1 MIQLLHYSLT
11 IPYGKTL
18 LPQTRPEPVQ
28 TALSSAP
35 RLPSLPGSGSAGPIP
50 PRDPQ
55 AFESLQIYPDPD
67 IMFWGHLLICIDML
81 TVAIC
86 DMRLQMSDLY
96 CRSPKASAVEPVARM
111 RSPGKV
117 PERPLRSLKRLYL
130 LWTTALF
137 TSLHNDLMWMYF
149 SHFSLMLFKM
159 HWAKTIWYSFMLC
172 FLVDSSQIW
181 ALHFSWP
188 FQLWGLTCNLEA
200 SRMARHRFAAWAPS
214 QTLRSCSTFFFFTV
228 CTFEHLQ
235 GCEKTH
241 HTLVKPYSTSV
252 ATGCLDVGIWLS

>member
-1 MIQLLHYSLT
+1 MLSAEAKVLERGGESEAHDIVATVGTGTTCYGNVPMIQLLHYSLT

-50 PRDPQ
+50 PQDPQ

-67 IMFWGHLLICIDML
+67 IMFRGHLLICIDML

-86 DMRLQMSDLY
+86 DMRLQMCDLY

-130 LWTTALF
+130 L
-137 TSLHNDLMWMYF
+137 
-149 SHFSLMLFKM
+149 
-159 HWAKTIWYSFMLC
+159 
-172 FLVDSSQIW
+172 
-181 ALHFSWP
+181 
-188 FQLWGLTCNLEA
+188 
-200 SRMARHRFAAWAPS
+200 
-214 QTLRSCSTFFFFTV
+214 
-228 CTFEHLQ
+228 
-235 GCEKTH
+235 
-241 HTLVKPYSTSV
+241 
-252 ATGCLDVGIWLS
+252 